1 MSFRNRTSLRD
12 AVRGSIEEPL
22 LPMVPKRFD
31 YIGDVAVI
39 SIPPELA
46 AYKETIASKLLSMRG
61 NTRAVL
67 NKVSKLEGEHRVADF
82 ELLLGESTETIHRE
96 NGYIYKL
103 DVKKVFFNPRLYSE
117 RGRIASEIIPGEHIL
132 IPFAGVGPFVLPAAG
147 KGAKVYAVEINPD
160 ACACLKENIRIN
172 RLEGQITVIQEDFE
186 KLFQPE
192 KFFQASGH
200 VETDKESEADEKG
213 VNGEKSGNKAFPAVP
228 ALPDAGKGSSISF
241 QVPDGGFDRAIVPTP
256 YGMDHFLEKISKLV
270 RKEGYIHF
278 YTFKAECQIPELI
291 EGYKEIGLEAEF
303 YRRTG
308 NVAPGISRWVFDL
321 IKK

>member
-1 MSFRNRTSLRD
+1 MK
-12 AVRGSIEEPL
+12 GIIEEPL

-31 YIGDVAVI
+31 YIGDVAII
-39 SIPPELA
+39 SIPPQLE
-46 AYKETIASKLLSMRG
+46 AYKEAIALKLFSMRG

-82 ELLLGESTETIHRE
+82 ELLLGESTETVHRE
-96 NGYIYKL
+96 NGYAYKL

-117 RGRIASEIIPGEHIL
+117 RKRVASKITSGERII

-147 KGAKVYAVEINPD
+147 KGAKVCAIEINPD

-172 RLEGQITVIQEDFE
+172 RLEGQITVIQRDFE
-186 KLFQPE
+186 KFFHFE
-192 KFFQASGH
+192 KVFEAF
-200 VETDKESEADEKG
+200 EPPKTDRESETGKTGENDE
-213 VNGEKSGNKAFPAVP
+213 NIGNKVFPDLSVCP
-228 ALPDAGKGSSISF
+228 NPSEERNKDF
-241 QVPDGGFDRAIVPTP
+241 HVPDGGFDRAIVPTP
-256 YGMDHFLEKISKLV
+256 YGMDHFLGRISKLV
-270 RKEGYIHF
+270 KKGGYIHF
-278 YTFKAECQIPELI
+278 YTFKAESQITELI
-291 EGYKEIGLEAEF
+291 DEYKKMGLEVEF

>member
-1 MSFRNRTSLRD
+1 M
-12 AVRGSIEEPL
+12 RGIVEEPL

-39 SIPPELA
+39 SIPQTLA
-46 AYKETIASKLLSMRG
+46 AYKEAIASKLFSMRG

-82 ELLLGESTETIHRE
+82 ELLLGETTETIHRE
-96 NGYIYKL
+96 NGYTYKL

-117 RGRIASEIIPGEHIL
+117 RRRVASKIAPGERII

-147 KGAKVYAVEINPD
+147 KGARVYAIEINPD

-172 RLEGQITVIQEDFE
+172 RLEGQITVIQDDFE
-186 KLFQPE
+186 NFFRTENLFHTENRFQPE
-192 KFFQASGH
+192 KIYCAFDPAK
-200 VETDKESEADEKG
+200 TCIESE
-213 VNGEKSGNKAFPAVP
+213 NGKDTGSCKNIGNKAFLG
-228 ALPDAGKGSSISF
+228 LPDCPNPGEGKNKGL
-241 QVPDGGFDRAIVPTP
+241 QVPDSGFDRAIVPTP

-270 RKEGYIHF
+270 KKGGYIHF
-278 YTFKAECQIPELI
+278 YTFKAESQIPELI
-291 EGYKEIGLEAEF
+291 EDYEKMGLEVEL
-303 YRRTG
+303 YRRAG

>member
-1 MSFRNRTSLRD
+1 MSFRNRVSLRD
-12 AVRGSIEEPL
+12 AMRGIIEEPL
-22 LPMVPKRFD
+22 LQMVPKRFD
-31 YIGDVAVI
+31 YIGDVAII
-39 SIPPELA
+39 SIPPELE
-46 AYKETIASKLLSMRG
+46 AYKEIIASKLLSMRG

-96 NGYIYKL
+96 NGYTYKL

-117 RGRIASEIIPGEHIL
+117 RGRIASKITPGESIL

-160 ACACLKENIRIN
+160 ACACLRENIRIN
-172 RLEGQITVIQEDFE
+172 RLEGQITVIQDDFE

-192 KFFQASGH
+192 KFSQAFDPLRTSEEP
-200 VETDKESEADEKG
+200 ETGKTDDD
-213 VNGEKSGNKAFPAVP
+213 GENRT
-228 ALPDAGKGSSISF
+228 
-241 QVPDGGFDRAIVPTP
+241 FDRAIVPTP
-256 YGMDHFLEKISKLV
+256 YGMDRFLERISKLV
-270 RKEGYIHF
+270 RKGGYIHF
-278 YTFKAECQIPELI
+278 YTFKAESQIPELI
-291 EGYKEIGLEAEF
+291 EDYEKMGLEVKF
-303 YRRTG
+303 FRRTG